1 MNPTHKERK
10 SVIVD
15 INPALDNKLH
25 GTIRSFLQSL
35 EYIESLHHLE
45 NTDGFSLI
53 LENAIFQKM
62 MSSLRKG
69 ASYLS
74 GRDKFELERQI
85 EDISSGIYDLYP
97 LTLINEDKECIDLI
111 LGKIFSLD
119 KNDRKCYAGA
129 IGSVNN
135 FFDGLIET
143 YDKKM
148 NLLKQRSSKNE
159 DFSINGNAPAIRCID
174 VFSLAGELNT
184 RHKPICVFFSGGSP
198 ENLSNLSRMTVFIN
212 LYTRRFALISK
223 EIAKKYLGSYAIIDD
238 LDDENIGR
246 LLLLWLRGHDLGHFY
261 GEDLLRSNM
270 SELDRPYLI
279 LHELKSDI
287 LSLYNMR
294 FLADDL
300 LKGDLLIKAYT
311 VSIAEMLRYIRRG
324 RFWSYPDTASAFL
337 TYSYLRD
344 SGSIR
349 FDELTE
355 KFHVDY
361 DRLETDIENLAKE
374 VVDIFA
380 LGGAAEADRLLNRWG
395 DVRELGLHDLP
406 DELKVLDDTSIPHY
420 IDFNFMTKDRILLGY
435 G

>member
-1 MNPTHKERK
+1 MHKERK

-15 INPALDNKLH
+15 IDLVLDKKLH

-35 EYIESLHHLE
+35 EYIQSLYHLE
-45 NTDGFSLI
+45 NTGGFSLNI
-53 LENAIFQKM
+53 ENAIFQKSI
-62 MSSLRKG
+62 SSLRTG

-74 GRDKFELERQI
+74 NQEKFELEKQI
-85 EDISSGIYDLYP
+85 DFMSSGIYDLYT
-97 LTLINEDKECIDLI
+97 LTLINQGRECIDLI

-119 KNDRKCYAGA
+119 KNDRRCYAGA

-135 FFDGLIET
+135 FFDDLIEA
-143 YDKKM
+143 YDKI
-148 NLLKQRSSKNE
+148 LKQSSGKNKV
-159 DFSINGNAPAIRCID
+159 FSNNGNAPAIRCID

-223 EIAKKYLGSYAIIDD
+223 EIAKKYLGNYAIIDD

-261 GEDLLRSNM
+261 GEDLLMSSM
-270 SELDRPYLI
+270 SELDRAYLI

-300 LKGDLLIKAYT
+300 LRGDLLIKAYT
-311 VSIAEMLRYIRRG
+311 VSIAEMFRYIRRG

-344 SGSIR
+344 GGSIR
-349 FDELTE
+349 FDKLTE

-380 LGGAAEADRLLNRWG
+380 LGGVAEADRLLNRWG

-420 IDFNFMTKDRILLGY
+420 IDFNFITKDRILLGY
-435 G
+435 D

>member
-1 MNPTHKERK
+1 
-10 SVIVD
+10 VD
-15 INPALDNKLH
+15 IDLVLDKKLH

-35 EYIESLHHLE
+35 EYIQSLYHLE
-45 NTDGFSLI
+45 NTGGFSLNI
-53 LENAIFQKM
+53 ENAIFQKSI
-62 MSSLRKG
+62 SSLRTG

-74 GRDKFELERQI
+74 NQEKFELEKQI
-85 EDISSGIYDLYP
+85 DFMSSGIYDLYT
-97 LTLINEDKECIDLI
+97 LTLINQGRECIDLI

-119 KNDRKCYAGA
+119 KNDRRCYAGA

-135 FFDGLIET
+135 FFDDLIEA
-143 YDKKM
+143 YDKI
-148 NLLKQRSSKNE
+148 LKQSSGKNKV
-159 DFSINGNAPAIRCID
+159 FSNNGNAPAIRCID

-223 EIAKKYLGSYAIIDD
+223 EIAKKYLGNYAIIDD

-261 GEDLLRSNM
+261 GEDLLMSSM
-270 SELDRPYLI
+270 SELDRAYLI

-300 LKGDLLIKAYT
+300 LRGDLLIKAYT
-311 VSIAEMLRYIRRG
+311 VSIAEMFRYIRRG

-344 SGSIR
+344 GGSIR
-349 FDELTE
+349 FDKLTE

-380 LGGAAEADRLLNRWG
+380 LGGVAEADRLLNRWG

-420 IDFNFMTKDRILLGY
+420 IDFNFITKDRILLGY
-435 G
+435 D

>member
-1 MNPTHKERK
+1 MNPIHNERK

-53 LENAIFQKM
+53 LENAIFQKI

-85 EDISSGIYDLYP
+85 EDISGGIYDLYP

-111 LGKIFSLD
+111 LGKVFSLD

-135 FFDGLIET
+135 FFDDLIET

-159 DFSINGNAPAIRCID
+159 DFSINGNAPTIRCID

-223 EIAKKYLGSYAIIDD
+223 EIAKKYLGSHAIIDD

-395 DVRELGLHDLP
+395 NLRELGLHDLP

-420 IDFNFMTKDRILLGY
+420 IDFNFMTKERILLGH

>member
-1 MNPTHKERK
+1 M
-10 SVIVD
+10 D
-15 INPALDNKLH
+15 IDLVLDKKLH

-35 EYIESLHHLE
+35 EYIQSLYHLE
-45 NTDGFSLI
+45 NTGGFSLNI
-53 LENAIFQKM
+53 ENAIFQKSI
-62 MSSLRKG
+62 SSLRTG

-74 GRDKFELERQI
+74 NQEKFELEKQI
-85 EDISSGIYDLYP
+85 DFMSSGIYDLYT
-97 LTLINEDKECIDLI
+97 LTLINQGRECIDLI

-119 KNDRKCYAGA
+119 KNDRRCYAGA

-135 FFDGLIET
+135 FFDDLIEA
-143 YDKKM
+143 YDKI
-148 NLLKQRSSKNE
+148 LKQSSGKNKV
-159 DFSINGNAPAIRCID
+159 FSNNGNAPAIRCID

-223 EIAKKYLGSYAIIDD
+223 EIAKKYLGNYAIIDD

-261 GEDLLRSNM
+261 GEDLLMSSM
-270 SELDRPYLI
+270 SELDRAYLI

-300 LKGDLLIKAYT
+300 LRGDLLIKAYT
-311 VSIAEMLRYIRRG
+311 VSIAEMFRYIRRG

-344 SGSIR
+344 GGSIR
-349 FDELTE
+349 FDKLTE

-380 LGGAAEADRLLNRWG
+380 LGGVAEADRLLNRWG

-420 IDFNFMTKDRILLGY
+420 IDFNFITKDRILLGY
-435 G
+435 D